1 MKLSSVDYYLDWP
14 VSIKLKNLREFIIT
28 NLEKKGDLIR
38 WSIVDIQDSI
48 DSFGTKKL
56 KNKKNINFF
65 SYNLYFNSNFVF

>member
-14 VSIKLKNLREFIIT
+14 VSIKLQNLRAFIIA

-38 WSIVDIQDSI
+38 WSIVDIQNSI

-56 KNKKNINFF
+56 KIKALLAN
-65 SYNLYFNSNFVF
+65 

>member
-28 NLEKKGDLIR
+28 NLEKKGDLVR
-38 WSIVDIQDSI
+38 WSIVDIQNSI

-56 KNKKNINFF
+56 KIKAVLVN
-65 SYNLYFNSNFVF
+65 

>member
-14 VSIKLKNLREFIIT
+14 VSIKLKDLRGFVIA

-38 WSIVDIQDSI
+38 WSIVDIQNSI

-56 KNKKNINFF
+56 KIKAVLAN
-65 SYNLYFNSNFVF
+65 

>member
-28 NLEKKGDLIR
+28 NLEKKWDLIR
-38 WSIVDIQDSI
+38 WSIVDIQNSI

-56 KNKKNINFF
+56 KIKAVIAN
-65 SYNLYFNSNFVF
+65 

>member
-38 WSIVDIQDSI
+38 WSIVDIQNSI
-48 DSFGTKKL
+48 DSLGTKKL
-56 KNKKNINFF
+56 KIKAVLANKKI
-65 SYNLYFNSNFVF
+65 

>member
-1 MKLSSVDYYLDWP
+1 MKLSSVNYYLDWP

-38 WSIVDIQDSI
+38 WSIVDIQNSI

-56 KNKKNINFF
+56 KIKAILAN
-65 SYNLYFNSNFVF
+65 

>member
-28 NLEKKGDLIR
+28 NLEKRGYLIR
-38 WSIVDIQDSI
+38 WSIVDIQNSI

-56 KNKKNINFF
+56 KIKAVLAN
-65 SYNLYFNSNFVF
+65 

>member
-28 NLEKKGDLIR
+28 NLEKQGDLIR
-38 WSIVDIQDSI
+38 WSIVDIQNSI

-56 KNKKNINFF
+56 KIKAVLAN
-65 SYNLYFNSNFVF
+65 

>member
-14 VSIKLKNLREFIIT
+14 VSIKLKNLRRFIIA

-38 WSIVDIQDSI
+38 WSIVDIQNSI

-56 KNKKNINFF
+56 KIKAVIAN
-65 SYNLYFNSNFVF
+65 

>member
-14 VSIKLKNLREFIIT
+14 VSIKLKNLRKFIIT

-38 WSIVDIQDSI
+38 WSIVDIQNST

-56 KNKKNINFF
+56 KIKAVLAN
-65 SYNLYFNSNFVF
+65 

>member
-14 VSIKLKNLREFIIT
+14 VSIKLKNLRKFIIT

-38 WSIVDIQDSI
+38 WSIIDIQNSN

-56 KNKKNINFF
+56 KIKAIMAN
-65 SYNLYFNSNFVF
+65 